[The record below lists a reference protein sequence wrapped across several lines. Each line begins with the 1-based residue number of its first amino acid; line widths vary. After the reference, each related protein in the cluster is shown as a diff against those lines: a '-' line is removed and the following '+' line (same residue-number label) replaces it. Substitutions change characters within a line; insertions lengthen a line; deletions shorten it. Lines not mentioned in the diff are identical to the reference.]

1 MQSFNLQIAGHF
13 ESWKCCVGHV
23 VGVFGMQVAT
33 FEHTASACEGEV
45 GDRAVL
51 VHEAI

>member
-1 MQSFNLQIAGHF
+1 MLCS
-13 ESWKCCVGHV
+13 CVGHV

-33 FEHTASACEGEV
+33 FEHTASACEGE